1 MRTVRIGQVV
11 PSSNTTMETEVPEI
25 LRAVAAS
32 SGAFRPTFHSARMRM
47 KHVSREELAAMN
59 AGAVQAIQHL
69 ADAPLDVAGFAC
81 LVAIMAMGKGY
92 HRAFAE
98 EMTKIAEQE
107 GATFPIVTSAGALVD
122 EVKSFGAQRIAML
135 MPYSDQLSRLVA
147 DYIEAEGIVVQD
159 YRNFSVTN
167 NAEVGKIATDTL
179 LRAMDDLQWR
189 NVDLVVASACVQMP
203 SLNAIEAIEKITGLP
218 TTSAAICTSRAI
230 LRAVGIN
237 HDTRGFGSLL
247 DPTALHGGSNLQV
260 VC

>member
-25 LRAVAAS
+25 LRTVAAS
-32 SGAFRPTFHSARMRM
+32 SGQFRPTFHSARMRM
-47 KHVSREELAAMN
+47 KHVSKEELAAMN
-59 AGAVQAIQHL
+59 AGAGQAIQQL

-81 LVAIMAMGKGY
+81 LVAIMAMEKGY
-92 HRAFAE
+92 HRVFAE
-98 EMTKIAEQE
+98 EMTRISVQE
-107 GATFPIVTSAGALVD
+107 GAAFPIVTSAGALVD
-122 EVKSFGAQRIAML
+122 EVKLFGAKRIAML
-135 MPYSDQLSRLVA
+135 MPYNDQLSRLVA
-147 DYIEAEGIVVQD
+147 DYIEAEGIVVED

-167 NAEVGKIATDTL
+167 NAEVGRIAADTL
-179 LRAMDDLQWR
+179 LRALNELQWR
-189 NVDLVVASACVQMP
+189 NVDLIVASACVQMP
-203 SLNAIEAIEKITGLP
+203 SLNAVEAIQKITSLP

-247 DPTALHGGSNLQV
+247 DPTALHDGSKLQA